1 MVLDKVCEF
10 SWYGLVIWN
19 NAGTRVIN
27 ACMVMNIFKKVIQ
40 HFLGPKLSMGLH
52 IFVTLLKLRDHI
64 SVV

>member
-27 ACMVMNIFKKVIQ
+27 ACMKNI
-40 HFLGPKLSMGLH
+40 HRLSW
-52 IFVTLLKLRDHI
+52 
-64 SVV
+64 